1 MTNRTNLHILPI
13 MNSENCS
20 FTPESPIYLDL
31 VPENGEIIG
40 RVYAKD
46 ELGRLPIA
54 KVYAYH
60 RELFSGK
67 ALHYV
72 PVERVEWDEDGLKRL
87 RDVWD
92 LWDEHVDSLHSFLLR
107 EVWDKSGEYPRIL
120 GGEIHQTLNRYEFMV
135 TKRGHYEWDEVVEDK
150 PTTFEAEKIDC
161 SFVFVVAGLFGL
173 FAIGYI
179 IYVAIQFIQALMM

>member
-1 MTNRTNLHILPI
+1 MD
-13 MNSENCS
+13 SEKCS
-20 FTPESPIYLDL
+20 FTPDSPIYLDL

-60 RELFSGK
+60 REICSGK
-67 ALHYV
+67 AYHYI
-72 PVERVEWDEDGLKRL
+72 PVERIEWDEDGLKRL

-92 LWDEHVDSLHSFLLR
+92 MWDEHVDSLHSFLLG
-107 EVWDKSGEYPRIL
+107 EVWEQSGEYPRVL
-120 GGEIHQTLNRYEFMV
+120 SGEIRQTLNRYEFKV

-150 PTTFEAEKIDC
+150 PSAFEPEKIDC
-161 SFVFVVAGLFGL
+161 SFIFVTVTLFGL
-173 FAIGYI
+173 LGIGFA
-179 IYVAIQFIQALMM
+179 IYVAVQFIQALFT